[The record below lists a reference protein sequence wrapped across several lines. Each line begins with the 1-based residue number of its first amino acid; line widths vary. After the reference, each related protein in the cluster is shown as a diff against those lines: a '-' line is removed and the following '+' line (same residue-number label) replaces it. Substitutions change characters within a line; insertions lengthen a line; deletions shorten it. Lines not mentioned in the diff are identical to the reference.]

1 MIYLLKMPSSVSA
14 MRYIFTGCLMVLL
27 MYAPALFAQETWSL
41 QRCVDYA
48 LEHNI
53 QIKQAD
59 IQKRLNELILQ
70 QSRLSRLPNLS
81 AGINN
86 GFNFGRSIDPTT
98 NQFVN
103 NQLYYL
109 GGSVNMSLNLF
120 SGLQKTHTIQANKYT
135 LAASEQLERKMEND
149 VALNVATAYL
159 QILLNTEQLKATQ
172 QQLNLSLAQ
181 LENTRKQVIAGA
193 LPESNLADMQAQVA
207 SDTASLITAENNLT
221 LAILQMKAIL
231 NLPSDAPFAVDTQM
245 NVDAIPVMNLDAITP
260 EQIYEQAVGI
270 QPQVLADSLTLLADK
285 KQLAAAK
292 GALYPTIYLS
302 GSLGTNYASTFS
314 QYHVDTIMV
323 PPVQIGTVNI
333 NGVDYKVN
341 SLPQTEPIYRS
352 YKSPLGS
359 QLNNNFNQS
368 IGIGVNIPIFNG
380 YTARTNVK
388 RAQLNLLNQQLTA
401 EQNKITLRQ
410 NIFQAY
416 ADAKGAREQ
425 YRATIRALE
434 AARIAYDYATQRYDL
449 GLLSPVDYL
458 TSQNNLFKA
467 TINMLTAKY
476 NYIFKVKVL
485 EFYQTLR
492 VQF

>member
-1 MIYLLKMPSSVSA
+1 MIYLLKMRTSVIA
-14 MRYIFTGCLMVLL
+14 MRYLFTGCLMVLL
-27 MYAPALFAQETWSL
+27 LYAPALFAQDVWSL

-48 LEHNI
+48 REHNI
-53 QIKQAD
+53 QIKQAE
-59 IQKRLNELILQ
+59 IQKRLNALILQ
-70 QSRLSRLPNLS
+70 QSRLSRLPNFS

-98 NQFVN
+98 NQFIN
-103 NQLYYL
+103 KQLYYL
-109 GGSVNMSLNLF
+109 GGNVNMSLNLF
-120 SGLQKTHTIQANKYT
+120 SGLQKNHTIQANKYM

-172 QQLNLSLAQ
+172 QQLSLSLAQ
-181 LENTRKQVIAGA
+181 LDNTRKQVIAGA

-207 SDTASLITAENNLT
+207 SDSASLITAENNLT

-231 NLPSDAPFAVDTQM
+231 NLPSEAPFAVDTQM
-245 NVDAIPVMNLDAITP
+245 NVDAIPLTNLDAITP
-260 EQIYEQAVGI
+260 EEIYEQAVGI
-270 QPQVLADSLTLLADK
+270 QPQILADSLTILADQ
-285 KQLAAAK
+285 KQLSAAR

-302 GSLGTNYASTFS
+302 GSLGTNYASTFT
-314 QYHVDTIMV
+314 QYHIDTVMV

-333 NGVDYKVN
+333 NGMDYKVN
-341 SLPQTEPIYRS
+341 SLPQTEPVYKS

-368 IGIGVNIPIFNG
+368 IGIGMNIPIFNG

-388 RAQLNLLNQQLTA
+388 RAELELLNQKLTA
-401 EQNKITLRQ
+401 EQNRITLRQ
-410 NIFQAY
+410 DIFQAY

-425 YRATIRALE
+425 YRSSIRALE
-434 AARIAYDYATQRYDL
+434 AARTAYEYATQRYQL
-449 GLLSPVDYL
+449 GLLNSVDYL

-467 TINMLTAKY
+467 TVNMLTAKY

-485 EFYQTLR
+485 EFYQTLH